1 MEMSEAAIDG
11 RNLLGGA
18 AVSPKQIMS
27 SAYDMMVKKGSDS
40 FITVLGKPG
49 SEKEYEVRLTP
60 KTSPKE
66 KDYIRRL
73 TRAMVGLS
81 SDPMDYAGLKS
92 YRQWY
97 SKMFDAFFD
106 VKILEPGKTI
116 IDARGVKHKVKE
128 KLFAKGEKAI
138 DILGTSQL
146 RNSGILGMIEKANSA
161 YYGKDYANNRQWTME
176 ERHHM
181 TEALDKMDYSDLT
194 TMTPKIAKLLRT
206 VDYSD
211 NALRRINPDK
221 ISDLYRIYGETV
233 EKYNWLLDI
242 LGRKT
247 FAMPYHNDIMLTT
260 KRKLYDSEELSLVA
274 KNQKQ
279 WEEIVNKS
287 SIMKMKAL
295 ETNTKY
301 EDTMSKEEMYKAHK
315 DTRVHLLRR
324 LAERAGEFAMKDIE
338 QIVTMKGIASKI
350 DALVKANPN
359 ASQEEINAVV
369 SGIFK
374 FQDYLKQ
381 NSYLMNRQRYDID
394 PDHIQSFDKTEWQAK
409 FRALEKARKK
419 YKGPE
424 TQGTAEMDQAQI
436 DAEIRNWK
444 ANRSKEEKELFDVML
459 LGSITRSNL
468 VKLKELE
475 AKTKLTKKEKKD
487 KEKLHDAS
495 VKTRSSRLGYNSEQV
510 SRKIMKD
517 FLGEMNAV
525 YDEVSTQR
533 TNKQI
538 ESESKRLV
546 EEPQTKE
553 NQELGFPETKNPD
566 LEIPFVEDNIT
577 GWEGVKPRKVKKG
590 ELDAETKS
598 YIDDIITHLKT
609 ENNKVAQNLHF
620 IVRDLFNKDINLMNK
635 QDWFVLKNYFDD
647 IKRGTLWQRLAG
659 GKITELSERH
669 YMQFPETL
677 NRELMKDEIALMQKE
692 GIFLTKDKGFVT
704 GKTIKPTQYMDRAQ
718 YGIVK
723 TGDAA
728 VAKGDEL
735 TNNLGRKL
743 LFLDSVQDADALH
756 RVTVAINRELKMAD
770 EVMGNQN
777 MHPAKRHAAAEMYKQ
792 RAREILEETQY
803 EEKLKN
809 KKYNVTI
816 DGKRVSLTGEQMVN
830 KVHQIYTDYFKEMH
844 KLATGNVPKD
854 VDGNTL
860 TFKAENGE
868 YYPMI
873 QESIV
878 NGVEGFTSG
887 KKNSGYMLKKTKPF
901 HPLIKQ
907 FPTGYYDRVTKQNPI
922 IDIEKFTNDMNQ
934 AFAKGRKIPEEFGID
949 GILKIGKSMM
959 IEMGRQNKEF
969 TKEQLQEMYE
979 TFNPATK
986 RISFENYW
994 PHMHFNKA
1002 TALEGLKVYAKQ
1014 LRKSELTD
1022 AEVEKALRKLTYKH
1036 HALTGDWNFEDIE
1049 NDKVFDE
1056 MMSNIGSAREKSEA
1070 RIKWLKSL
1078 NRAGNMFG
1086 RDAHIGG
1093 WSLDRQVPVTYGK
1106 SLYNTYYRQMA
1117 QIFSRDTIN
1126 KFNDSMYKRKV
1137 DQSQR
1142 DAWTTFMKLY
1152 VQGAIGNPDVI
1163 PESVINDPKMKI
1175 RKTPF
1180 GWWADNVVK
1189 NRINKIADSVG
1200 LLKKDLPKELQGVD
1214 VMDLRNWSNLEAK
1227 FELASLLAHPKS
1239 MVNNIFGGTLHTIQS
1254 TGLRTFLDARNNKKM
1269 AEINEAFGTT
1279 EGRTQFV
1286 ISKGVF
1292 PDQLIS
1298 EYGFH
1303 REFQSAKNEAFI
1315 KDVVRKLKQD
1325 AKLSQQAVRNMAKE
1339 HGVLEPI
1346 TRWAAKF
1353 MSVPEQ
1359 ALRRDA
1365 FMAHYL
1371 HWYRKLGGAI
1381 KDFNNPI
1388 LVELAKKG
1396 VQATQFLYNAPNRP
1410 MFART
1415 ALGKVMTRFQL
1426 WGWNA
1431 VRFRKEALRRAAMY
1445 GFKGEEKER
1454 AARLMQTDLFVFALG
1469 NAFAYSLF
1477 ETAMPAPWNWMQDTA
1492 DWVFGDEK
1500 ERNKAFFGQW
1510 PTAVAPLQLVTP
1522 PIARMPMAAMR
1533 AVLED
1538 DWSRVSDYYIHTMY
1552 PFGRIA
1558 RDFVAKN
1565 NVIDN
1570 PTSMVDKWTGV
1581 PMIGLAKASR
1591 ERKKEDR
1598 KVPTPL
1604 RGLYQ

>member
-1 MEMSEAAIDG
+1 
-11 RNLLGGA
+11 
-18 AVSPKQIMS
+18 
-27 SAYDMMVKKGSDS
+27 
-40 FITVLGKPG
+40 
-49 SEKEYEVRLTP
+49 
-60 KTSPKE
+60 
-66 KDYIRRL
+66 
-73 TRAMVGLS
+73 
-81 SDPMDYAGLKS
+81 
-92 YRQWY
+92 
-97 SKMFDAFFD
+97 
-106 VKILEPGKTI
+106 
-116 IDARGVKHKVKE
+116 
-128 KLFAKGEKAI
+128 
-138 DILGTSQL
+138 
-146 RNSGILGMIEKANSA
+146 
-161 YYGKDYANNRQWTME
+161 
-176 ERHHM
+176 
-181 TEALDKMDYSDLT
+181 
-194 TMTPKIAKLLRT
+194 MTPKIAKLLRT

-211 NALRRINPDK
+211 NALRRIDPDK

-247 FAMPYHNDIMLTT
+247 FAMPYHNDIMLTSN
-260 KRKLYDSEELSLVA
+260 RKLYDSEELSLVA

-324 LAERAGEFAMKDIE
+324 LADRAGEFAMKDIE

-359 ASQEEINAVV
+359 VSQEQINAVV
-369 SGIFK
+369 SDIFK

-475 AKTKLTKKEKKD
+475 AKTKLTRKEKKD
-487 KEKLHDAS
+487 KKKLHDAS
-495 VKTRSSRLGYNSEQV
+495 VKTRSARLGYNSEQV

-577 GWEGVKPRKVKKG
+577 GWEGVKPRKVKKS

-609 ENNKVAQNLHF
+609 APNNKVAQNLHF
-620 IVRDLFNKDINLMNK
+620 VVRDLLNKDINLMNK
-635 QDWFVLKNYFDD
+635 QDWFILKNHFDD
-647 IKRGTLWQRLAG
+647 IKRGTLWQKLAG
-659 GKITELSERH
+659 GKFTELSERH
-669 YMQFPETL
+669 YMQFPETI
-677 NRELMKDEIALMQKE
+677 NRELMRDEIGLMQRE
-692 GIFLTKDKGFVT
+692 GIFLSKSGFVT
-704 GKTIKPTQYMDRAQ
+704 GKTAKPTQFMDRAQ

-868 YYPMI
+868 YYPMM

-901 HPLIKQ
+901 HPLIKR

-922 IDIEKFTNDMNQ
+922 IDIEKFTNDMNR

-1239 MVNNIFGGTLHTIQS
+1239 MVNNIFGGTLHTVQS

-1269 AEINEAFGTT
+1269 AEINEAFSTK

-1298 EYGFH
+1298 EYGLH

-1353 MSVPEQ
+1353 MSIPEQ

-1431 VRFRKEALRRAAMY
+1431 VRFRKEALRRAAVY
-1445 GFKGEEKER
+1445 GFKGEERER

-1510 PTAVAPLQLVTP
+1510 PTAVAPLQMVTP

-1565 NVIDN
+1565 NIIDN
-1570 PTSMVDKWTGV
+1570 PTSIVDKWTGV
-1581 PMIGLAKASR
+1581 PIIGLAKASR